1 MAHSAQFY
9 FIIARKS
16 LTFTGTAVLCS
27 HIKRWSNN
35 KKYILTVP
43 SCKSI
48 ISCKQSTLKSVPVV
62 GQVIPLTGVL
72 VMCMLPLSFPLF
84 PMYYPINLKQK
95 HNLSN

>member
-16 LTFTGTAVLCS
+16 LTFTGTAVHCS
-27 HIKRWSNN
+27 DIKRWSNN

-48 ISCKQSTLKSVPVV
+48 ISCINIKECTGSWPSNPIDWSLGDVHVATFFSTFRN
-62 GQVIPLTGVL
+62 VL
-72 VMCMLPLSFPLF
+72 S
-84 PMYYPINLKQK
+84 Y
-95 HNLSN
+95 

>member
-27 HIKRWSNN
+27 DIKRWSNN

-48 ISCKQSTLKSVPVV
+48 IIKLQAINIKECTGSWPSNPIDWSLGDVHVATFFSTFPN
-62 GQVIPLTGVL
+62 VL
-72 VMCMLPLSFPLF
+72 S
-84 PMYYPINLKQK
+84 Y
-95 HNLSN
+95 